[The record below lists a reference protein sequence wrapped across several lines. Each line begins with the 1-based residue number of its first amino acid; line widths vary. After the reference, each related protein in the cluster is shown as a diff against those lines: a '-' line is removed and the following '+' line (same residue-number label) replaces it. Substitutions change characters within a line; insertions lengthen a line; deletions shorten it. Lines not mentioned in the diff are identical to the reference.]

1 MSMDIAPTTSQPV
14 TTCHMGTLR
23 GRKDTIAMLRVTVKN
38 TGEWAVVHVDNTYLL
53 TVHSTHGEWSRQWY
67 SIEGNSFVE
76 WLLGRSNDDLMQHLN
91 MGRGYCFMKDKTI
104 AGIKRH
110 IIQLR
115 RKRKIASVDARDMW
129 DEVVQIW
136 SEQDFWRYH
145 DSDLPGRDCEDC
157 LVMEY
162 PQGLQNF
169 MAEQWPTVRQCLQ
182 TVVAEF
188 GK

>member
-1 MSMDIAPTTSQPV
+1 MSTGTSLPV
-14 TTCHMGTLR
+14 TTIHRGTLQ
-23 GRKDTIAMLRVTVKN
+23 GASGNIEMLRVTVKADH
-38 TGEWAVVHVDNTYLL
+38 EWAIVHVDSSYLL
-53 TVHSTHGEWSRQWY
+53 TVKSTYGDWSYKWY
-67 SIEGNSFVE
+67 SIEGDNFIA
-76 WLLGRSNDDLMQHLN
+76 WLLQCDD
-91 MGRGYCFMKDKTI
+91 GYMTTKFNQGGDLAFMIDKTVD
-104 AGIKRH
+104 GIKRN

-129 DEVVQIW
+129 DEADEIDDLT
-136 SEQDFWRYH
+136 DFWRYQ

-169 MAEQWPTVRQCLQ
+169 MAEQWPLVRQCLK